1 VTNAR
6 SAKSTREKAAELRA
20 QAEAQARRRRTIMIG
35 GVVVSVVLVLIGTV
49 TLFRTLQKQQDDK
62 VAAATAPPANL
73 SNGGILVGKPDAKVT
88 IDLYEDFQCPACK
101 SFEEADGAML
111 RKYATDGK
119 VKLIYRPVSIL
130 DRFSTTEYS
139 TRSLNAMAAVINA
152 SPTSFQAYHDALF
165 ANQPPEN
172 GDGLPDATLID
183 LAVKAGAPKAAIE
196 TPITSG
202 KYRGWVTKVT
212 DDFTAKVAQA
222 GTPTV
227 LLNGTQVKDL
237 TPDKLKAEIDKAIAA
252 G

>member
-20 QAEAQARRRRTIMIG
+20 EAERQAARRRMFTVG
-35 GVVVSVVLVLIGTV
+35 GAVLAVIVVLVGAV

-73 SNGGILVGKPDAKVT
+73 TDGGILVGKGDAKVT

-101 SFEEADGAML
+101 AFEEADATML

-119 VKLIYRPVSIL
+119 VKLIYRPVAIL

-139 TRSLNAMAAVINA
+139 TRALNAMGAVMNA
-152 SPTSFQAYHDALF
+152 SPTSFLAFHDALF

-183 LAVKAGAPKAAIE
+183 LAVKAGASKAAIE
-196 TPITSG
+196 APITSG

-212 DDFTAKVAQA
+212 DEFTAKVAQA

-227 LLNGTQVKDL
+227 MINGSQVKDL
-237 TPDKLKAEIDKAIAA
+237 TPDKLKAEIDKAIA